1 MRNLSKTIRCHILWG
16 ISTLFSFYLVFVLNE
31 FVVLLMEAVGWN
43 KHTINVIDK
52 FFVLVIGVFTVAF
65 FLYIQ
70 HAYQHKAW
78 FLFFLVSSIQIL
90 VYGLVA
96 FGQQVLLN
104 QYLPVLQIYDYV
116 FLILSLGLSGLL
128 AYLYI
133 YFKSKQKII
142 T

>member
-70 HAYQHKAW
+70 HAYHKKQW
-78 FLFFLVSSIQIL
+78 FLFFLVSSIQLLI
-90 VYGLVA
+90 YGLTN
-96 FGQQVLLN
+96 FLKQVLLN
-104 QYLPVLQIYDYV
+104 FHIPVLQGFDYLFFIFMV
-116 FLILSLGLSGLL
+116 FLSSLSFYFYCLL
-128 AYLYI
+128 KRRQI
-133 YFKSKQKII
+133 
-142 T
+142 

>member
-70 HAYQHKAW
+70 HAYHKKQW
-78 FLFFLVSSIQIL
+78 FLFFLVSSIQLLI
-90 VYGLVA
+90 YGLTN
-96 FGQQVLLN
+96 FLKQVMLN
-104 QYLPVLQIYDYV
+104 FHIPVLQGFDYLFFIFMV
-116 FLILSLGLSGLL
+116 FLSSLSFYFYCLL
-128 AYLYI
+128 KRRQI
-133 YFKSKQKII
+133 
-142 T
+142 